1 VKLQEVGPVSNRTL
15 EFLQFPAL
23 FAPFVGQFPKK
34 CAKTR
39 RFYYRLPAYLLS
51 TDLTGSART
60 LLQIDSD
67 RLQIEDEVSVPKQPV
82 LAVAAYK
89 LTLSYENLTSAA
101 AA

>member
-1 VKLQEVGPVSNRTL
+1 
-15 EFLQFPAL
+15 
-23 FAPFVGQFPKK
+23 
-34 CAKTR
+34 
-39 RFYYRLPAYLLS
+39 LS

-60 LLQIDSD
+60 LLQIHSD
-67 RLQIEDEVSVPKQPV
+67 RRQIEVNHREEKDTLGVGHAQRWNEVSVPKQPV